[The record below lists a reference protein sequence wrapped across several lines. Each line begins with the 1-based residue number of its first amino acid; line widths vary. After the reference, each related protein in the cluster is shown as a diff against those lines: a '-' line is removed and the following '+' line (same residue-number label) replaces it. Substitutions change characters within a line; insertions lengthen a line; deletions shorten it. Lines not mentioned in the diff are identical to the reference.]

1 MARIIVLKFQCL
13 TKTVLVKKLF
23 IPSHDPN
30 LFDVDVLKEIL
41 LKEMLEDDTVRLLG
55 GNEKTTID
63 DISIMQYDKEVDEEI
78 DVHRSKVFSGL
89 EKNVLVKLRQT
100 DRPTSFII
108 HTAGTDNV
116 FEETRHQL
124 KRKTSQIDGDSS
136 APVESSSDSSTD
148 IVDSSSDQNAQD
160 PSKKKKKPRYEK
172 KTKKRK
178 NVEVFTKPPMP
189 TAFDSSMVI
198 DPGYYISMLCFSLNC
213 IFFYQYRLPCC
224 FCRSVSKSGV
234 EY

>member
-13 TKTVLVKKLF
+13 TNPVLVKKLL

-41 LKEMLEDDTVRLLG
+41 LKEMLEDNTVRLLG

-63 DISIMQYDKEVDEEI
+63 DISIMKYDEDVDEEI
-78 DVHRSKVFSGL
+78 DVHRSEVFCRI

-100 DRPTSFII
+100 DHHTSFIT
-108 HTAGTDNV
+108 HTAGTDDV

-136 APVESSSDSSTD
+136 APVESDSSSVYDPDISTD

-160 PSKKKKKPRYEK
+160 PLKKKKKPRYEK
-172 KTKKRK
+172 KPKKRK
-178 NVEVFTKPPMP
+178 NVEVVTKTPMMP
-189 TAFDSSMVI
+189 TAFDSSMGI
-198 DPGYYISMLCFSLNC
+198 DPGYYINAV
-213 IFFYQYRLPCC
+213 FFIKLYFLLPI
-224 FCRSVSKSGV
+224 
-234 EY
+234 